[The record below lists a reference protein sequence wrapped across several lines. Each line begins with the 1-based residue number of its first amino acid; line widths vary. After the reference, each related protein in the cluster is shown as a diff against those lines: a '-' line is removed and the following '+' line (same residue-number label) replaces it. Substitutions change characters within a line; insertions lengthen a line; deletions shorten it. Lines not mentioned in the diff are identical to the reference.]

1 MKNKYLIMTLA
12 CLIMVSCKK
21 DGGDGR
27 IQGHEYVDLGL
38 SSGLKWATCNVG
50 AKSPKEHGHY
60 FAWGETSPKNEYAEE
75 NSLTYDVAM
84 TDISGNALYD
94 AATANWG
101 DKWRMPTEDDC
112 NELTEACDWIFGSF
126 HGTNGYKVV
135 GPNGNSI
142 FLPIAGR
149 IEDDSHLEYAGI
161 TGFYWS
167 STPDDDRI
175 RAYGF
180 ILDNLDSWGDGT
192 YTDICYRYRG
202 FSIRPVSD

>member
-142 FLPIAGR
+142 YLPAAGWR
-149 IEDDSHLEYAGI
+149 NCTNNGSLYSVDSCGN
-161 TGFYWS
+161 YWS
-167 STPDDDRI
+167 STSTHSI
-175 RAYGF
+175 KA
-180 ILDNLDSWGDGT
+180 DNLF
-192 YTDICYRYRG
+192 I
-202 FSIRPVSD
+202 FSKGVAIISSERCQGLSVRLVMY